1 MKCCVC
7 TVLVG
12 GYEHLNE
19 QPVASRSQLPFIC
32 LTDDPALRS
41 ESWDCRVVEPL
52 FPQDPILASAT

>member
-1 MKCCVC
+1 MS
-7 TVLVG
+7 TSTSSQ
-12 GYEHLNE
+12 

-52 FPQDPILASAT
+52 FPQDPIPASAT